1 MGRVARTAGCAT
13 IAAMRR
19 WLVIAAVA
27 APLLAAGCS
36 GDDGVPLGMAAD
48 DTVYEMARQGDAEA
62 QFALGLKYETGS
74 GVAVDAAE
82 AVRWYR
88 KAAEQGDPPAQAAM
102 GDIHARGFGVPQDY
116 PQAADWYRKAAAQ
129 GNTTAQF
136 KLGNLYE
143 NGLGVPQDYQVAARW
158 YTRAGANWRA
168 EATSPPGTE
177 RIVGA
182 LPEAPVLIAPGS
194 GGQETVAA
202 VAPTPEPVP
211 AAETEFASA
220 PETEVAVA
228 APVSAAV
235 SADDARGLWFHI
247 ASFQYWETA
256 EAAWVIL
263 NERHADL
270 LGPLE
275 MSLAEIDLGADRGV
289 WIRVR
294 AGPFADA
301 ASAEALC
308 DALRARDQYCK
319 LWPR

>member
-1 MGRVARTAGCAT
+1 MRT
-13 IAAMRR
+13 

-27 APLLAAGCS
+27 APLLANGCS
-36 GDDGVPLGMAAD
+36 GDDGVPLGVAAD
-48 DTVYEMARQGDAEA
+48 NIVYGMARQGDAEA

-102 GDIHARGFGVPQDY
+102 GELYVRGFGVPQDY
-116 PQAADWYRKAAAQ
+116 AMAADWYRKAAAQ

-177 RIVGA
+177 RVVGA
-182 LPEAPVLIAPGS
+182 LPKAPVLIAPAP
-194 GGQETVAA
+194 ETAPA
-202 VAPTPEPVP
+202 PAPAPAEPEPAPTPAAPPEPAP
-211 AAETEFASA
+211 AA
-220 PETEVAVA
+220 A
-228 APVSAAV
+228 A
-235 SADDARGLWFHI
+235 ADDARGLWVHI

-263 NERHADL
+263 RERYPDL

-275 MSLAEIDLGADRGV
+275 LNLAEIDLGPDKGI

-294 AGPFADA
+294 AGPFADVI
-301 ASAEALC
+301 SAEALC
-308 DALRARDQYCK
+308 DDLRARDQYCK
-319 LWPR
+319 LWPQ

>member
-1 MGRVARTAGCAT
+1 MSRTAGCAT
-13 IAAMRR
+13 IAAMKT

-27 APLLAAGCS
+27 APMLAAGCTS

-88 KAAEQGDPPAQAAM
+88 KAADQGDPPAQAAM
-102 GDIHARGFGVPQDY
+102 GDLYARGSGVPQDY
-116 PQAADWYRKAAAQ
+116 AIAADWYRKAAAQ

-168 EATSPPGTE
+168 EETSPPGTE
-177 RIVGA
+177 RVVGV
-182 LPEAPVLIAPGS
+182 LPVAPVLIAPGS
-194 GGQETVAA
+194 ETVAA
-202 VAPTPEPVP
+202 APPAPEPVP
-211 AAETEFASA
+211 APEAAPSA
-220 PETEVAVA
+220 PVALA
-228 APVSAAV
+228 TT
-235 SADDARGLWFHI
+235 ADDARGLWVHI

-256 EAAWVIL
+256 EAAWEIL
-263 NERHADL
+263 RERHADL

-275 MSLAEIDLGADRGV
+275 LSLAEIDLGSDKGI

-301 ASAEALC
+301 ASAETLC
-308 DALRARDQYCK
+308 IDLRARDQFCK